1 MSSPLPPKEDKDNI
15 SVYTNQGVPVETLSL
30 VSPDPEI
37 SKKLV
42 RKLDLIVLPL
52 LAIIYFTHS
61 LDRANLGNAKTD
73 GFEKDIGL
81 KDNQYSLILILFYI
95 PYGKVYRDE
104 MYTCCEKFTDKKRY
118 SEYSCDCAC
127 QILQSCGHYSMSH
140 ALLG

>member
-1 MSSPLPPKEDKDNI
+1 MSSPLPPKEAKDNI
-15 SVYTNQGVPVETLSL
+15 SVYTNQGVLVETLSL
-30 VSPDPEI
+30 ASPDPKV

-73 GFEKDIGL
+73 RFEQDIGL

-95 PYGKVYRDE
+95 PYGKV
-104 MYTCCEKFTDKKRY
+104 
-118 SEYSCDCAC
+118 
-127 QILQSCGHYSMSH
+127 
-140 ALLG
+140 

>member
-1 MSSPLPPKEDKDNI
+1 MSSPITPNKYKDNS
-15 SVYTNQGVPVETLSL
+15 SVYTNQDVPAEVLSL
-30 VSPDPEI
+30 VSPDPEV

-95 PYGKVYRDE
+95 PYGKHSRDA
-104 MYTCCEKFTDKKRY
+104 MYTL
-118 SEYSCDCAC
+118 SETS
-127 QILQSCGHYSMSH
+127 LT
-140 ALLG
+140 

>member
-1 MSSPLPPKEDKDNI
+1 MDKSSITTDYEPALVE
-15 SVYTNQGVPVETLSL
+15 VPALEEPDVET
-30 VSPDPEI
+30 
-37 SKKLV
+37 SKRLV

-95 PYGKVYRDE
+95 PYGKE
-104 MYTCCEKFTDKKRY
+104 
-118 SEYSCDCAC
+118 
-127 QILQSCGHYSMSH
+127 LQLWLCFPFVDNIYQPPSTFLPPY
-140 ALLG
+140 